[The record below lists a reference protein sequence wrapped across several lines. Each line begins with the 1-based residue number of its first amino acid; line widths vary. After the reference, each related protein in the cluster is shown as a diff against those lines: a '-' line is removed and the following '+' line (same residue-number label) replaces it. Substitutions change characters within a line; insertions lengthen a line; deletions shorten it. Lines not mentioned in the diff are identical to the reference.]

1 MNSILMVANNAA
13 AQVDVPSTSGSI
25 TSVFFALVFVILAI
39 VICAWLVKRLQSVG
53 GVPGQHMKVLSVMP
67 LSHRERVML
76 VDVAGQQL
84 LLGVTPGSITTLHV
98 FDEPVITKDISAGN
112 ADFSEKFKQ
121 FLTQSGIHSSKDA
134 ENKEAN
140 NENKSSH

>member
-1 MNSILMVANNAA
+1 MNYLWVANSAA
-13 AQVDVPSTSGSI
+13 SQVEVPSTSGSI

-67 LSHRERVML
+67 LSHRERLML

-98 FDEPVITKDISAGN
+98 FDEPVITKDQPMGKT
-112 ADFSEKFKQ
+112 DFSEKFKQ
-121 FLTQSGIHSSKDA
+121 FLTQAGINT
-134 ENKEAN
+134 NKESAN
-140 NENKSSH
+140 KEPENENKNAD